1 MYIKLDKKDKRTLW
15 LQIVDQVIEY
25 ITNGQL
31 SPGDPLVPTR
41 QLAQELSISRSS
53 VQIAYEELQSRG
65 YVVTS
70 RRGGTRVCEIMPDNN
85 SEPSEHTVPAI
96 PSKPFLE
103 EKTEGVD
110 HWPEVAQEEK
120 AEIDFRLHVPYID
133 PIFQKLWRRASNSAM
148 REENVFDWG
157 YSSSY
162 GLYSVREQ
170 ISRYLAIERGIH
182 VQPNQILLTL
192 GARQTMDIIA
202 QALLQEGDLVS
213 VEDPGFPV
221 AWTSMRYRNMRIE
234 PVPVDNQGIC
244 VGEISPH
251 TKMIFTTPSHQFPS
265 GVLMTAN
272 RRQELIQFAQQNQT
286 WIIEDDYDGEFRYR
300 GGPIPSLYSQL
311 PTNILYLLSFTK
323 LLAPG
328 IRLAAVIGP
337 EEAIARMAKVQEFV
351 CRHLPVMEQ
360 LALGQFFETGDLLKH
375 VRRMRSIY
383 HKRHRHIIQTL
394 TASGLA
400 EKFHILGT
408 ESGLHVLLESHDQ
421 FDEYEAVNAALKAG
435 VGVFPL
441 SPYCLESSRKGLLLG
456 FAHLESMK
464 IIEGIKRLAHVLI

>member
-1 MYIKLDKKDKRTLW
+1 MYIELNKKDKRPLW

-31 SPGDPLVPTR
+31 SPGDTLVPTR
-41 QLAQELSISRSS
+41 QLSQELSISRSS

-65 YVVTS
+65 YVTTS
-70 RRGGTRVCEIMPDNN
+70 RRGGTRVCNILADEEFTQTTSSTPII
-85 SEPSEHTVPAI
+85 PA
-96 PSKPFLE
+96 KPLLE
-103 EKTEGVD
+103 EETKRVD
-110 HWPEVAQEEK
+110 HWPDLKKEEK
-120 AEIDFRLHVPYID
+120 AEIDFRLHLPYID
-133 PIFQKLWRRASNSAM
+133 STFQKAWRHASNTAM
-148 REENVFDWG
+148 KEVDLFDWG

-182 VQPNQILLTL
+182 VPPSQILLTL

-202 QALLQEGDLVS
+202 QALLQEGDLVA

-221 AWTSMRYRNMRIE
+221 AWSSMRYRNMKIE
-234 PVPVDNQGIC
+234 PIPVDQQGIC
-244 VGEISPH
+244 VDKIPSQ

-272 RRQELIQFAQQNQT
+272 RRQELIQFARQNQT

-300 GGPIPSLYSQL
+300 GGPMPSLYSQM

-323 LLAPG
+323 ILAPG

-337 EEAIARMAKVQEFV
+337 EEAIERLAKVQEFV
-351 CRHLPVMEQ
+351 CRHLPIMEQ
-360 LALGQFFETGDLLKH
+360 LTLGQFFETGDLLKH

-383 HKRHRHIIQTL
+383 HKRHRVIIQTL
-394 TASGLA
+394 NTSGLA
-400 EKFHILGT
+400 NHFHIQGT
-408 ESGLHVLLESHDQ
+408 DSGLHVLLESNES
-421 FDEYEAVNAALKAG
+421 FNEYEAVQDALKAG

-441 SPYCLESSRKGLLLG
+441 SPYCLESQRKGLLLG
-456 FAHLESMK
+456 FAHLETEQ
-464 IIEGIKRLAHVLI
+464 IIDGIHRLANVLN

>member
-1 MYIKLDKKDKRTLW
+1 MYIEIDKKDKRPIW
-15 LQIVDQVIEY
+15 LQIVDQVIDY
-25 ITNGQL
+25 ITRGQL
-31 SPGDPLVPTR
+31 EPGDPLVPTR

-65 YVVTS
+65 YVSTS
-70 RRGGTRVCEIMPDNN
+70 RRGGTRVCQLIPE
-85 SEPSEHTVPAI
+85 TVLNAEELAMPAI
-96 PSKPFLE
+96 PPNPFLE
-103 EKTEGVD
+103 KKTDDIG
-110 HWPEVAQEEK
+110 HWPDVNKDEK
-120 AEIDFRLHVPYID
+120 AEIDFRLHEPYVD
-133 PIFQKLWRRASNSAM
+133 PGFQKSWRRASNTAM
-148 REENVFDWG
+148 RKENLLNWG
-157 YSSSY
+157 YSSPY

-170 ISRYLAIERGIH
+170 ISRYLAIERGIY
-182 VQPNQILLTL
+182 VKPEQILLTL

-221 AWTSMRYRNMRIE
+221 AWSSMKYRNMNVE
-234 PVPVDNQGIC
+234 PIPVDNQGLC
-244 VGEISPH
+244 VEQISPE

-272 RRQELIQFAQQNQT
+272 RRQELIQFARENHT

-300 GGPIPSLYSQL
+300 GGPMPSLFSQM

-337 EEAIARMAKVQEFV
+337 EEAISRMAKVQEFV

-383 HKRHRHIIQTL
+383 HKRHKVMIQTL
-394 TASGLA
+394 TTTGLA
-400 EKFHILGT
+400 TQFQVQGT
-408 ESGLHVLLESHDQ
+408 ESGLHVLLESDEH
-421 FDEYEAVNAALKAG
+421 FDETKAVQSALNAG

-441 SPYCLESSRKGLLLG
+441 SPYCLQSNRKGLLLG
-456 FAHLESMK
+456 FAHLNSDL
-464 IIEGIKRLAHVLI
+464 IVDGVNRLAKALN